1 MGCGVFEIR
10 ARPANAAASEVA
22 FGVLLVLS
30 IATSPRFPPKHDD
43 PRASRRTIAR
53 DQRSVKAAGV
63 VLIAASAVT
72 GCSATSGDQ
81 QTSAE
86 SNSRPATSS
95 PATPD
100 LEAGGPVALPDG
112 RELYVR
118 CSGTGSPTVILEAGD
133 LDNTGSYAFAERDIA
148 AVTRTCVYDRAN
160 LGSSD
165 PAPGPRQLSDLV
177 ADLEGW
183 IVASGETGP
192 FVLVGTSGGGYISAG
207 YAVEHPDQIAGM
219 VFVEV
224 GAPFLDPPPEIIE
237 ETRPDNPENTERRDY
252 LQVEK
257 DAWAARRLV
266 GDIPVTV
273 ISNRYSEDE
282 IAEAEFPSE
291 RRGMETNVEQQQGWF
306 VLSPRAEQLVV
317 TTGHAV
323 EEVDPQLV
331 IDAILDVVSAAR
343 AEG

>member
-1 MGCGVFEIR
+1 MRGLRDQR
-10 ARPANAAASEVA
+10 AARKRRRIQSRVRRPPGAVDRDIPP
-22 FGVLLVLS
+22 L
-30 IATSPRFPPKHDD
+30 PPKHDD

-86 SNSRPATSS
+86 SNSGPATSS

-133 LDNTGSYAFAERDIA
+133 LDNTGSYAFAERDLA

>member
-1 MGCGVFEIR
+1 M
-10 ARPANAAASEVA
+10 
-22 FGVLLVLS
+22 
-30 IATSPRFPPKHDD
+30 
-43 PRASRRTIAR
+43 
-53 DQRSVKAAGV
+53 
-63 VLIAASAVT
+63 
-72 GCSATSGDQ
+72 
-81 QTSAE
+81 
-86 SNSRPATSS
+86 
-95 PATPD
+95 
-100 LEAGGPVALPDG
+100 
-112 RELYVR
+112 
-118 CSGTGSPTVILEAGD
+118 ILEAGD
-133 LDNTGSYAFAERDIA
+133 LDTTGSYAFAERDLA

-183 IVASGETGP
+183 IDASGETGP
-192 FVLVGTSGGGYISAG
+192 FVLVGTSGGGYITAG

-219 VFVEV
+219 VFVDV
-224 GAPFLDPPPEIIE
+224 GAPFLDPPPEIID
-237 ETRPDNPENTERRDY
+237 ETRPDNPENTEKRDY

-282 IAEAEFPSE
+282 IADAEFPSE

>member
-1 MGCGVFEIR
+1 M
-10 ARPANAAASEVA
+10 
-22 FGVLLVLS
+22 
-30 IATSPRFPPKHDD
+30 
-43 PRASRRTIAR
+43 
-53 DQRSVKAAGV
+53 
-63 VLIAASAVT
+63 
-72 GCSATSGDQ
+72 
-81 QTSAE
+81 
-86 SNSRPATSS
+86 
-95 PATPD
+95 
-100 LEAGGPVALPDG
+100 
-112 RELYVR
+112 
-118 CSGTGSPTVILEAGD
+118 ILEAGD
-133 LDNTGSYAFAERDIA
+133 LDTTGSYAFAERDLA

-183 IVASGETGP
+183 IDASGETGP
-192 FVLVGTSGGGYISAG
+192 FVLVGTSGGGYITAG

-224 GAPFLDPPPEIIE
+224 GAPFLDPPPEIID
-237 ETRPDNPENTERRDY
+237 ETRPDNPENTEKRDY

-282 IAEAEFPSE
+282 IADAEFPSE